1 MPLSTPWITI
11 LVVQRPFGTYKYY
24 ICIYGIWF
32 EIAEAL
38 RIVTILKG
46 TSQDKQILGSKSCQQ
61 GYDTGIAAN
70 A

>member
-1 MPLSTPWITI
+1 MCVCVCVNETTMHSLFH
-11 LVVQRPFGTYKYY
+11 LYL
-24 ICIYGIWF
+24 GIWL